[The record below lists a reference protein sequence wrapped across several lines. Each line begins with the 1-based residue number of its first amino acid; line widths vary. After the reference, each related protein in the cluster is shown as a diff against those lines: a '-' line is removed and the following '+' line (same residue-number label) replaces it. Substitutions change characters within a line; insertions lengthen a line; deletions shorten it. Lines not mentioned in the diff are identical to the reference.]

1 MVTSYTVVH
10 TVVLKA
16 HQCLLQ
22 LVIYVFLTLNL
33 SAWEHYLA
41 GSDFIFT
48 LAASSA
54 GEESC
59 IPKLLIH
66 TVTEPVENNT
76 QPIFSFLFFY
86 CCVCL
91 LVLHYWLALNDYLWF
106 RLLSHLLCLPALT
119 RCNGLCDGGYSFISC
134 TILSLCF
141 TLGGNSR
148 ILWAPSLWFL
158 FYERCACVMGI
169 VVNVHV
175 TVIYRLDN
183 MAAVYKKF
191 KKMVIPRRRR
201 KPLHLPM

>member
-1 MVTSYTVVH
+1 MAFYDAQNKYVIQSDKTVKFAIESLNLVNDAEKGCSAISLASMVTSYTVVH

-76 QPIFSFLFFY
+76 QPIFSFLF
-86 CCVCL
+86 
-91 LVLHYWLALNDYLWF
+91 
-106 RLLSHLLCLPALT
+106 LLCMSPGT
-119 RCNGLCDGGYSFISC
+119 
-134 TILSLCF
+134 
-141 TLGGNSR
+141 TLLAST
-148 ILWAPSLWFL
+148 
-158 FYERCACVMGI
+158 E
-169 VVNVHV
+169 
-175 TVIYRLDN
+175 
-183 MAAVYKKF
+183 
-191 KKMVIPRRRR
+191 
-201 KPLHLPM
+201 